1 MYQVVVASRSERP
14 SHQSTSVALPDLPT
28 YEGLVTVNCDA
39 RPRTYLPTYLIFRYL
54 NHEKSSASAE
64 TTYLQY
70 LQYLSVSA
78 VVPTYRYC
86 RGCKSY
92 GTKRAKVLEN
102 RLPKTIVGAIVGP
115 SCPPAY
121 AYASCVSKST
131 TLKSL
136 DDRTHAIIRNSTKFQ
151 RVDPR
156 VSAKPRSS

>member
-78 VVPTYRYC
+78 VVPTY
-86 RGCKSY
+86 S
-92 GTKRAKVLEN
+92 TVL
-102 RLPKTIVGAIVGP
+102 
-115 SCPPAY
+115 
-121 AYASCVSKST
+121 
-131 TLKSL
+131 
-136 DDRTHAIIRNSTKFQ
+136 
-151 RVDPR
+151 
-156 VSAKPRSS
+156 